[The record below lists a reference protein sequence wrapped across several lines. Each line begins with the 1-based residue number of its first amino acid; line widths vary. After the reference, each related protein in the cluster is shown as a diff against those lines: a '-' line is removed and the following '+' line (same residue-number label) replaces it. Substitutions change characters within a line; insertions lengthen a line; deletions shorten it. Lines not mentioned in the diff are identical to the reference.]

1 MSYTVKINEIHFI
14 NHDVLHI
21 ETEKPEGFDFTPGQ
35 ATEVAINKTKWKEKK
50 RPFTFTN
57 LPEEDVLQF
66 TIKTYPDHNGVTQ
79 RLGKLKNGDEL
90 IIDEAWGAISY
101 QGTGVFIA
109 GGAGITPFLS
119 IFKQLEQEGKVNGNK
134 LIFANKKE
142 EDIIYAPE
150 LEALLEEDFINI
162 LSEQEDTDYAYG
174 HIDKAF
180 LNKNINS
187 TTLKKFYVC
196 GPPPMMESV
205 IKDLKKM
212 GVTEERIVQEAMK

>member
-1 MSYTVKINEIHFI
+1 M
-14 NHDVLHI
+14 
-21 ETEKPEGFDFTPGQ
+21 
-35 ATEVAINKTKWKEKK
+35 
-50 RPFTFTN
+50 
-57 LPEEDVLQF
+57 
-66 TIKTYPDHNGVTQ
+66 
-79 RLGKLKNGDEL
+79 
-90 IIDEAWGAISY
+90 
-101 QGTGVFIA
+101 
-109 GGAGITPFLS
+109 S

-162 LSEQEDTDYAYG
+162 LSEQEDTDYVYG